1 MPQLDIVG
9 TVAVDVVPI
18 VPNFHNK
25 LKDQVTP
32 IADRVGQDAG
42 AALGQSMAA
51 NMQGAFNGVGRQIG
65 DSIGRD
71 IGRAMSRHIA
81 SAIPDAVGEGAAR
94 ARGQATRQGQNLGG
108 AFARSLRSHLQAAF
122 RAMPHLD
129 IRLSST
135 GVDAELARVRARMET
150 LSNKRIGIDVSAEDA
165 AAEVERLDE
174 QLRRLGA
181 AHPNIAVRADT
192 ATARAAL
199 AQVREEIAA
208 LTARPGQV
216 RLETDGSFGARMRAV
231 VQEAQASLP
240 EVNVDADTSEA
251 VAEVQSL
258 RAQLVALA
266 DQRVGIDVDAATALT
281 QINAVQARLE
291 ALSASDADIAV
302 RVDAAA
308 AATQLAALQ
317 AQVNRLNRQ
326 PIQIDTTGA
335 QGAVLNLG
343 IQIAALAALP
353 ALPIVAA
360 GAGAIAA
367 MFVAA
372 AAGVGA
378 FALAAIP
385 AVKGVAEV
393 IQLQTQAQEE
403 SNRATDDSAK
413 RAVQAQQ
420 RAIQMAS
427 AQQALAAAHRTAARS
442 IADADRQVEDA
453 QEALARAAEQGSD
466 RRQQAARQ
474 VADAEQAAADQRRQ
488 SARSIADAERSLA
501 DAVQRAADQQRDAA
515 QAVADAE
522 RRLTD
527 AHRTERDAQIAL
539 LQARRDA
546 AAQLAAL
553 EGDITRGALDQRDA
567 KLRVLEA
574 EQQLQAAM
582 TDPRATDLQRQQAQ
596 LAYDQAVQRQK
607 DQTARQRELE
617 AAADK
622 ARDAGVDGAKGVQDA
637 EQRVAD
643 AQRATADAARALEKV
658 HTDAARARADA
669 TQAVA
674 DAEQRVVDAQAA
686 SARSARDSAQAIAD
700 AQEGAAQAATDAA
713 QGMADAQD
721 RVAEAVDSA
730 SRAQVDAADAIASAE
745 RGVASARLSA
755 TDTTTSAIT
764 KADEYRKKLAELTPE
779 QRDLYDSIAG
789 PKGLKA
795 AFKDWSESLQPDVL
809 PLVTRGVNG
818 MKNSLPGLTPLVEG
832 TARGLDTLMDSASR
846 EFKEPFWKD
855 FKKDLVENVEPA
867 VVGFGKS
874 FGNIFKGMAG
884 VVGAFLPHM
893 DSIADRSESI
903 TGNFADWG
911 AELKTDPEFERF
923 LEYVKEAAPEL
934 SAFLRDVFGAMI
946 DVARAALPWT
956 SIMFDI
962 LSPLLEGLSWVA
974 TNAPEVVQVILG
986 VYFATKLLSVG
997 IMLVSGLAVVYEAA
1011 MIAMS
1016 IATIGWGA
1024 TLNATGVIPIIRA
1037 IIIIVGALVLA
1048 IMLAWN
1054 HFGWFRDAVR
1064 TSWQGIQD
1072 AASFA
1077 WYEVLSPIFS
1087 GIWDGLTWVGD
1098 KAMWLWEK
1106 AFSPAFTFITEAGKI
1121 LAIVLLTIIITPI
1134 YLAITWLGGIA
1145 LWLYDGA
1152 FKPAFGWIADIWWWL
1167 WRSIISPVAE
1177 WIGDKA
1183 KWLNEKAIQPS
1194 MRGIHTAL
1202 VWIGDTA
1209 FWLWNSI
1216 VSPVFGW
1223 IADKAFWLYNAG
1235 IKPPMDLIKKAIG
1248 LAADAFESARDD
1260 IDRYWSEVSDIVK
1273 APVKVIVDV
1282 VYNDGIRKVWNAVS
1296 GVVGGKNLAR
1306 IDGFHTGGIMSGY
1319 SPGRDDR
1326 VIAVGGGEAVMR
1338 PEWTRAV
1345 GADYVH
1351 AMNAAA
1357 RQGGIAGVQRL
1368 VSAGMPA
1375 FADGGVVGWVK
1386 DKVKDTGNFFSSGW
1400 DMLTDPSRIVDA
1412 SRDWA
1417 AGKMRRFTDNPWGEQ
1432 MTKIPGEIFK
1442 SIKDYVK
1449 DAFTL
1454 GGGGGMYGA
1463 LSLPNAL
1470 NWARSQ
1476 VGKPYQWGG
1485 GGNPSYDCSGFMAAI
1500 QKVIE
1505 GKSPIGRL
1513 WSTHAFSG
1521 DTAPRGWVRGLKAPF
1536 QIGVTNAGVGHT
1548 AGTLLG
1554 VNVES
1559 RGGDGIVV
1567 GPRARGARDPMFS
1580 DVYGFKPS
1588 MGSATVGGKS
1598 AAAAQSAAR
1607 QMLGEFGFN
1616 QGEWPALRD
1625 LWERESNWRW
1635 NATNPSSGAYGIPQS
1650 LPASKMAAAGR
1661 DWKTNPATQIKW
1673 GLDYI
1678 QDRYGTPSSAYASWM
1693 ARSPH
1698 WYDDGGYLPPGLSL
1712 VANGTGSPEPV
1723 FTSSQWDTLRA
1734 SAGAGGRGTP
1744 EIHADVHVY
1753 VGDREITDIVR
1764 VEVDAREASISGAID
1779 TGRW

>member
-25 LKDQVTP
+25 LKDQLVP
-32 IADRVGQDAG
+32 MADSVGQQMG
-42 AALGQSMAA
+42 AKMSDALGDSIARVSF
-51 NMQGAFNGVGRQIG
+51 GDDVGRRIGRQIG
-65 DSIGRD
+65 SQIADAIPTAIDRGARQA
-71 IGRAMSRHIA
+71 RA
-81 SAIPDAVGEGAAR
+81 SA
-94 ARGQATRQGQNLGG
+94 TREGQNLGG

-181 AHPNIAVRADT
+181 AHPNVAVRADT

-216 RLETDGSFGARMRAV
+216 RLETDGSFGARLRAV

-240 EVNVDADTSEA
+240 EVNVTADTSEA

-266 DQRVGIDVDAATALT
+266 DQRVGIDVDAATALI

-317 AQVNRLNRQ
+317 AQVARLNRQ
-326 PIQIDTTGA
+326 PIKIDTAGA

-343 IQIAALAALP
+343 IQIAALSAIP

-372 AAGVGA
+372 AAGAGA

-385 AVKGVAEV
+385 AVKGVTEV
-393 IQLQTQAQEE
+393 IALQKQAQEE

-427 AQQALAAAHRTAARS
+427 AQQALAAAHRNAARS

-453 QEALARAAEQGSD
+453 QEALARAAEQGAD
-466 RRQQAARQ
+466 RRRQAARQ

-553 EGDITRGALDQRDA
+553 EGDITRGVLDQRDA
-567 KLRVLEA
+567 RLRVLEA

-582 TDPRATDLQRQQAQ
+582 ADPRATDLQRQQAQ

-607 DQTARQRELE
+607 DQAQRQRELE

-622 ARDAGVDGAKGVQDA
+622 ARDAGVDGAKNVKDA

-730 SRAQVDAADAIASAE
+730 SRAQVDAADSIASAE

-818 MKNSLPGLTPLVEG
+818 MKTSLPGLTPLVEG

-846 EFKEPFWKD
+846 EIKEPFWKD
-855 FKKDLVENVEPA
+855 FKRDLVENVEPA

-884 VVGAFLPHM
+884 VIGAFLPHM

-911 AELKTDPEFERF
+911 ADLKTDPEFERF

-934 SAFLRDVFGAMI
+934 SRFLRELFGALI

-962 LSPLLEGLSWVA
+962 LSSLLVGLSWIA
-974 TNAPEVVQVILG
+974 NNAPEVVQVILG
-986 VYFATKLLSVG
+986 VYFATKLLAIG
-997 IMLVSGLAVVYEAA
+997 IKLVAGLAIVYEAA

-1087 GIWDGLTWVGD
+1087 GIWDGLAWVGD
-1098 KAMWLWEK
+1098 KVMWLWEN

-1121 LAIVLLTIIITPI
+1121 LAIILLTIVITPI

-1167 WRSIISPVAE
+1167 WRSIISPVAG

-1209 FWLWNSI
+1209 YWLWSNI

-1282 VYNDGIRKVWNAVS
+1282 VYNDGIRKVWNSVAD
-1296 GVVGGKNLAR
+1296 VVGGDQLDP
-1306 IDGFHTGGIMSGY
+1306 IEGFHTGGIMSGY

-1351 AMNAAA
+1351 AMNAVA

-1368 VSAGMPA
+1368 VAAGMPA

-1386 DKVKDTGNFFSSGW
+1386 GRVKDVGGFFSNGW

-1432 MTKIPGEIFK
+1432 MTKIPAEIFK

-1449 DAFTL
+1449 NAFTF
-1454 GGGGGMYGA
+1454 GGGSMYGA
-1463 LSLPNAL
+1463 LALPNAL
-1470 NWARSQ
+1470 NWAKSQ
-1476 VGKPYQWGG
+1476 RGKPYQWGG

-1500 QKVIE
+1500 QKIIE

-1521 DTAPRGWVRGLKAPF
+1521 DTAPRGWVRGLRAPF

-1567 GPRARGARDPMFS
+1567 GPRARGAHDPMFT

-1607 QMLGEFGFN
+1607 QMLGEFGFT
-1616 QGEWPALRD
+1616 QGEWPALRE

-1650 LPASKMAAAGR
+1650 LPASKMAAAGA

-1673 GLDYI
+1673 GLGYI
-1678 QDRYGTPSSAYASWM
+1678 QDRYGSPSSAYASWL
-1693 ARSPH
+1693 ARSPS

-1723 FTSSQWDTLRA
+1723 FTSAQWDTLRA
-1734 SAGAGGRGTP
+1734 SAGAGGRGSGNV
-1744 EIHADVHVY
+1744 IVNNQVFL
-1753 VGDREITDIVR
+1753 GDREITDIVDQR
-1764 VEVDAREASISGAID
+1764 YEVLATD
-1779 TGRW
+1779 TGRSLETGRW